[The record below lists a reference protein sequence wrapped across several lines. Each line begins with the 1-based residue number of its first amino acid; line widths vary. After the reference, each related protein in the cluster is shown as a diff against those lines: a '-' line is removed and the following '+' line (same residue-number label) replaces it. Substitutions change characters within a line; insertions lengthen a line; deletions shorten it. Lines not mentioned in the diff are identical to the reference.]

1 MRLVIRSLVLVT
13 IGWKMLP
20 DYYVYVYDTVRDQN
34 RWVHKKY
41 VEQYPKLYKILT
53 FHGKALYSEIAP
65 QGFLVTT

>member
-20 DYYVYVYDTVRDQN
+20 DYYVYVYDVVRDEN

-41 VEQYPKLYKILT
+41 VEKYPKLYVIIEYK
-53 FHGKALYSEIAP
+53 GKPMKRE
-65 QGFLVTT
+65 FLP

>member
-1 MRLVIRSLVLVT
+1 
-13 IGWKMLP
+13 MLP